1 VERKL
6 SERPDSGRIGV
17 SHLHARIEHE
27 EGDGVKRTRVWVAA
41 LIAVFALIVAACAS
55 NEDEGTTGGTGTTA
69 ETGATG
75 ATGETGIPTFTTI
88 EEGKLTVGSCL
99 DYPPFESVKGGVE
112 TGFDVD
118 ITNEIAG
125 RLGLEVVWVKADFDT
140 IFTAVAGDQFD
151 MVAAASTITD
161 EREQVV
167 DFSVPYYNALQSLT
181 VNTQETPD
189 ITSTDQLGDG
199 DVVGV
204 QKGSTG
210 KIWAEE
216 NLVPQGVELKTF
228 TASPD
233 SFRDLEAGSVVGV
246 INDATASVEIVRDL
260 PALEVV
266 QQIDTNE
273 HYGLAFSPSNPE
285 LRDAV
290 NVVFAQMV
298 ADGTYATI
306 YGKYFPPDSLPPE
319 FAPTS

>member
-1 VERKL
+1 M
-6 SERPDSGRIGV
+6 
-17 SHLHARIEHE
+17 
-27 EGDGVKRTRVWVAA
+27 KRTRVWLAA

-55 NEDEGTTGGTGTTA
+55 NDDEGPTGGTGTTA

-118 ITNEIAG
+118 ITNEVAS

-181 VNTQETPD
+181 VNTQKTPD
-189 ITSTDQLGDG
+189 ITTTDQLGDG

-204 QKGSTG
+204 QKGTTG

-228 TASPD
+228 TDSPD
-233 SFRDLEAGSVVGV
+233 SFRDLEAGNVVGV
-246 INDATASVEIVRDL
+246 INDATASVEIVKDL

-273 HYGLAFSPSNPE
+273 HYGLAFSPSNPD
-285 LRDAV
+285 LREAV
-290 NVVFAQMV
+290 NTVFAQMV

-319 FAPTS
+319 FAPSS

>member
-1 VERKL
+1 M
-6 SERPDSGRIGV
+6 
-17 SHLHARIEHE
+17 
-27 EGDGVKRTRVWVAA
+27 KRTRVWLAA

-55 NEDEGTTGGTGTTA
+55 NEDEGPTAGTGATA
-69 ETGATG
+69 ATGTTGATG
-75 ATGETGIPTFTTI
+75 ATGIPAFTTI
-88 EEGKLTVGSCL
+88 EAGKLTVGSCL

-118 ITNEIAG
+118 ITTEIAS
-125 RLGLEVVWVKADFDT
+125 RLDLEVVWVKADFDT
-140 IFTAVAGDQFD
+140 IFTAVAGNEFD

-181 VNTQETPD
+181 VNTQKTPD
-189 ITSTDQLGDG
+189 ITSTDQLGQG

-204 QKGSTG
+204 QKGTTG

-233 SFRDLEAGSVVGV
+233 SFRDLEAGNVVGV
-246 INDATASVEIVRDL
+246 INDATASIEIIKDL

-273 HYGLAFSPSNPE
+273 HYGLAFSPSNPD
-285 LRDAV
+285 LREAV
-290 NVVFAQMV
+290 NTVFAQMV

-306 YGKYFPPDSLPPE
+306 YEKYFSAESLPPE
-319 FAPTS
+319 FAPSS

>member
-1 VERKL
+1 
-6 SERPDSGRIGV
+6 
-17 SHLHARIEHE
+17 
-27 EGDGVKRTRVWVAA
+27 VKRTRVWLAA

-55 NEDEGTTGGTGTTA
+55 NDDEGTTGGTGTTA
-69 ETGATG
+69 ETGTTG
-75 ATGETGIPTFTTI
+75 ATSATGIPTFTTI

-118 ITNEIAG
+118 ITNEVAS

-181 VNTQETPD
+181 VNTQKTPD
-189 ITSTDQLGDG
+189 ITTTDQLGDG

-204 QKGSTG
+204 QKGTTG

-228 TASPD
+228 TDSPD
-233 SFRDLEAGSVVGV
+233 SFRDLEAGNVVGV
-246 INDATASVEIVRDL
+246 INDATASVEIVKDL

-273 HYGLAFSPSNPE
+273 HYGLAFSPSNPD

-290 NVVFAQMV
+290 NTVFAQMV

-306 YGKYFPPDSLPPE
+306 YGKYFPPNSLPPE
-319 FAPTS
+319 FAPSS

>member
-118 ITNEIAG
+118 ITNEIAS

-246 INDATASVEIVRDL
+246 INDATASVEIVKDL

>member
-1 VERKL
+1 
-6 SERPDSGRIGV
+6 
-17 SHLHARIEHE
+17 
-27 EGDGVKRTRVWVAA
+27 VKRTRVWLAA

-55 NEDEGTTGGTGTTA
+55 NDDEGPTGGTGTTA
-69 ETGATG
+69 ETGTTG

-88 EEGKLTVGSCL
+88 DEGVLSVGSCL
-99 DYPPFESVKGGVE
+99 EYPPFETVKASGDE

-118 ITNEIAG
+118 LTEEIAS
-125 RLGLEVVWVKADFDT
+125 RLGLEVEWVKADFDT
-140 IFTAVAGDQFD
+140 IFTAVAGNQFD

-161 EREQVV
+161 EREQTV

-204 QKGSTG
+204 QKGTTG

-228 TASPD
+228 QLSPD
-233 SFRDLEAGSVVGV
+233 SFRDLEAGNVIGV
-246 INDATASVEIVRDL
+246 INDKTASVEIVKDL
-260 PALEVV
+260 PSLEVV
-266 QQIDTNE
+266 QDIETNE
-273 HYGLAFSPSNPE
+273 HYGLAFSPSNPD
-285 LRDAV
+285 LREAV
-290 NVVFAQMV
+290 NAVFAQMV
-298 ADGTYATI
+298 ADGTYETI

-319 FAPTS
+319 FAPSS

>member
-1 VERKL
+1 M
-6 SERPDSGRIGV
+6 
-17 SHLHARIEHE
+17 
-27 EGDGVKRTRVWVAA
+27 KRTRVWLAA

-55 NEDEGTTGGTGTTA
+55 NDDEGPTGGTGTTA

-75 ATGETGIPTFTTI
+75 ATSATGIPTFTTI

-118 ITNEIAG
+118 ITNEVAS

-181 VNTQETPD
+181 VNTQKTPD
-189 ITSTDQLGDG
+189 ITTTDQLGDG

-204 QKGSTG
+204 QKGTTG

-228 TASPD
+228 TDSPD
-233 SFRDLEAGSVVGV
+233 SFRDLEAGNVVGV
-246 INDATASVEIVRDL
+246 INDATASVEIVKDL

-266 QQIDTNE
+266 QQIDTKE
-273 HYGLAFSPSNPE
+273 HYGLAFSPSNPD

-290 NVVFAQMV
+290 NTVFAQMV

-319 FAPTS
+319 FAPSS

>member
-1 VERKL
+1 
-6 SERPDSGRIGV
+6 
-17 SHLHARIEHE
+17 
-27 EGDGVKRTRVWVAA
+27 VKRTRFWLAA

-55 NEDEGTTGGTGTTA
+55 NEDEGPTAGTGATA
-69 ETGATG
+69 ATGTTGATG
-75 ATGETGIPTFTTI
+75 ATGIPAFTTI

-118 ITNEIAG
+118 ITTEIAS
-125 RLGLEVVWVKADFDT
+125 RLDLEVVWVKADFDT
-140 IFTAVAGDQFD
+140 IFTAVAGNEFD

-181 VNTQETPD
+181 VNTQKTPD
-189 ITSTDQLGDG
+189 ITSTDQLGQG

-204 QKGSTG
+204 QKGTTG

-233 SFRDLEAGSVVGV
+233 SFRDLEAGNVVGV
-246 INDATASVEIVRDL
+246 INDATASIEIIKDL

-273 HYGLAFSPSNPE
+273 HYGLAFSPSNPD
-285 LRDAV
+285 LREAV
-290 NVVFAQMV
+290 NTVFAQMV

-306 YGKYFPPDSLPPE
+306 YEKYFSAESLPPE
-319 FAPTS
+319 FAPSS

>member
-1 VERKL
+1 M
-6 SERPDSGRIGV
+6 
-17 SHLHARIEHE
+17 
-27 EGDGVKRTRVWVAA
+27 KRTRVWLAA

-55 NEDEGTTGGTGTTA
+55 NDEGPTGGTGTTA

-118 ITNEIAG
+118 ITNEVAS

-181 VNTQETPD
+181 VNTQKTPD
-189 ITSTDQLGDG
+189 ITTTDQLGDG

-204 QKGSTG
+204 QKGTTG

-228 TASPD
+228 TDSPD
-233 SFRDLEAGSVVGV
+233 SFRDLEAGNVVGV
-246 INDATASVEIVRDL
+246 INDATASVEIVKDL

-273 HYGLAFSPSNPE
+273 HYGLAFSPSNPD
-285 LRDAV
+285 LREAV
-290 NVVFAQMV
+290 NTVFAQMV

-319 FAPTS
+319 FAPSS

>member
-1 VERKL
+1 M
-6 SERPDSGRIGV
+6 
-17 SHLHARIEHE
+17 
-27 EGDGVKRTRVWVAA
+27 KRTRVWLAA

-55 NEDEGTTGGTGTTA
+55 NEDEGPTAGTGATA
-69 ETGATG
+69 ATGTTGATG
-75 ATGETGIPTFTTI
+75 ATGIPAFTTI

-118 ITNEIAG
+118 ITTEIAS
-125 RLGLEVVWVKADFDT
+125 RLDLEVVWVKADFDT
-140 IFTAVAGDQFD
+140 IFTAVAGNEFD

-181 VNTQETPD
+181 VNTQKTPD
-189 ITSTDQLGDG
+189 ITSTDQLGQG

-204 QKGSTG
+204 QKGTTG

-233 SFRDLEAGSVVGV
+233 SFRDLEAGNVVGV
-246 INDATASVEIVRDL
+246 INDATASIEIIKDL

-273 HYGLAFSPSNPE
+273 HYGLAFSPSNPD
-285 LRDAV
+285 LREAV
-290 NVVFAQMV
+290 NTVFAQMV

-306 YGKYFPPDSLPPE
+306 YEKYFSAESLPPE
-319 FAPTS
+319 FAPSS

>member
-1 VERKL
+1 
-6 SERPDSGRIGV
+6 
-17 SHLHARIEHE
+17 
-27 EGDGVKRTRVWVAA
+27 VKRTRVWLAA

-55 NEDEGTTGGTGTTA
+55 NDDEGTTGGTGTTA
-69 ETGATG
+69 ETGTTG
-75 ATGETGIPTFTTI
+75 ATSATGIPTFTTI

-118 ITNEIAG
+118 ITNEVAS

-181 VNTQETPD
+181 VNTQKTPD
-189 ITSTDQLGDG
+189 ITTTDQLGDG

-204 QKGSTG
+204 QKGTTG

-228 TASPD
+228 TDSPD
-233 SFRDLEAGSVVGV
+233 SFRDLEAGNVVGV
-246 INDATASVEIVRDL
+246 INDATASVEIVKDL

-273 HYGLAFSPSNPE
+273 HYGLAFSPSNPD

-290 NVVFAQMV
+290 NTVFAQMV

-319 FAPTS
+319 FAPSS

>member
-1 VERKL
+1 
-6 SERPDSGRIGV
+6 
-17 SHLHARIEHE
+17 
-27 EGDGVKRTRVWVAA
+27 VKRTRVWLAA

-55 NEDEGTTGGTGTTA
+55 NEDEGPTGGTGATA
-69 ETGATG
+69 ETGTTGATG
-75 ATGETGIPTFTTI
+75 ATGIPTFTTI

-118 ITNEIAG
+118 ITNEIAS

-161 EREQVV
+161 DREQVV

-189 ITSTDQLGDG
+189 ITSTDQLGQG

-204 QKGSTG
+204 QKGTTG

-233 SFRDLEAGSVVGV
+233 SFRDLEAGSIVGV
-246 INDATASVEIVRDL
+246 INDATASLEIIKDL

-273 HYGLAFSPSNPE
+273 NYGLAFSPSNPD
-285 LRDAV
+285 LREAV
-290 NVVFAQMV
+290 NTVFAQMV

-306 YGKYFPPDSLPPE
+306 YGTYFSPDSLPPE
-319 FAPTS
+319 FAPSS

>member
-1 VERKL
+1 
-6 SERPDSGRIGV
+6 
-17 SHLHARIEHE
+17 
-27 EGDGVKRTRVWVAA
+27 VKRTRVWLAA

-55 NEDEGTTGGTGTTA
+55 NEDEGPTAATGTTA
-69 ETGATG
+69 ATG

-118 ITNEIAG
+118 ITNEIAS

-140 IFTAVAGDQFD
+140 IFTAVAGDEFD

-204 QKGSTG
+204 QKGTTG

-233 SFRDLEAGSVVGV
+233 SFRDLEAGNVIGV
-246 INDATASVEIVRDL
+246 INDKTASVEIIKDL
-260 PALEVV
+260 PSLAVV
-266 QQIDTNE
+266 QDIETNE
-273 HYGLAFSPSNPE
+273 HYGLAFSPSNPD
-285 LRDAV
+285 LREAV
-290 NVVFAQMV
+290 NAVFAQMV

-306 YGKYFPPDSLPPE
+306 YGKYFPPDSLPAE
-319 FAPTS
+319 FAPSS

>member
-1 VERKL
+1 M
-6 SERPDSGRIGV
+6 
-17 SHLHARIEHE
+17 
-27 EGDGVKRTRVWVAA
+27 KRTRVWLAA

-55 NEDEGTTGGTGTTA
+55 NDDEGPTGGTGTTA

-118 ITNEIAG
+118 ITNEIAS
-125 RLGLEVVWVKADFDT
+125 RLDLEVEWVKADFDT

-204 QKGSTG
+204 QKGTTG

-228 TASPD
+228 TDSPD
-233 SFRDLEAGSVVGV
+233 SFRDLEAGNVVGV

-266 QQIDTNE
+266 QQIETNE
-273 HYGLAFSPSNPE
+273 HYGLAFSPSNPD

-306 YGKYFPPDSLPPE
+306 YGKYFPPDSIPPE
-319 FAPTS
+319 FAPSS